1 MEIIARKRE
10 KQILESVLR
19 SKSSELVCVYGR
31 RRIGKT
37 YLVRNFFESCDN
49 VIYFELTGQKQESGE
64 YAPLKYQLANFKYQF
79 ERTFDRDI
87 PQPTSWQNAFTVL
100 RKETER
106 FKDSTS
112 KLILFFD
119 ELPWLCSPRSGF
131 FEALD
136 QAWNTT
142 FERQPNVK
150 VIVCGSAASWML
162 KKIIHAKAGFSR
174 RITHKIRLTLFSL
187 KETKEYLLFKGFDL
201 SSRSVA
207 EIFMMLGGIPYYLN
221 FMSPHKSIYQN
232 IEDEC
237 FDINGRLVDEY
248 AIIFNSLFKNSEN
261 HKKVVEYIASKH
273 KGVLLEELTG
283 KFSSLK
289 GGSLSRILDNLV
301 SSSFIK
307 KTPPLYNEAKG
318 TIYRLIDEF
327 VLFHLKWIKPAPRSI
342 FESPSTLYF
351 QNRAQSNSF
360 KSWRG
365 FAFERL
371 CLKHEYQIR
380 QSLGIHKILSIPS
393 MVYFYDQQ
401 GKRSSQIDLLFE
413 RADNVISIC
422 EIKHSESEY
431 ELTKA
436 DVNSLMRKKEDL
448 RRYLALKKKTQKDI
462 HIVYVT
468 TNGVYL
474 NKYFHQLQPSV
485 VKLDDLFQNDWV

>member
-1 MEIIARKRE
+1 MEIIARYRE
-10 KQILESVLR
+10 KRILESVLR
-19 SKSSELVCVYGR
+19 SNSSELVAVYGR

-37 YLVRNFFESCDN
+37 YLVRNFFEPRNN

-64 YAPLKYQLANFKYQF
+64 YASLKYQLANFKYQF
-79 ERTFDRDI
+79 ERTFDRNI
-87 PQPTSWQNAFTVL
+87 PPPSSWQDALAVL
-100 RKETER
+100 RKETESY
-106 FKDSTS
+106 KDSSS

-142 FERQPNVK
+142 FERHQNVK

-174 RITHKIRLTLFSL
+174 RITHKIRLTEFSL
-187 KETKEYLLFKGFDL
+187 QETKDYLLFKGFDL
-201 SSRSVA
+201 SSMSVA
-207 EIFMMLGGIPYYLN
+207 EIYMFLGGIPYYLN
-221 FMSPHKSIYQN
+221 FMNPQKSIYQN

-237 FDINGRLVDEY
+237 FDISGRLVDEY

-261 HKKVVEYIASKH
+261 HKKVVEYIATKH

-283 KFSSLK
+283 KFSALK

-301 SSSFIK
+301 ASGFIK

-318 TIYRLIDEF
+318 TLYRVIDEF
-327 VLFHLKWIKPAPRSI
+327 VLFHLKWIKPAPRTI
-342 FESPSTLYF
+342 FESPSALYF
-351 QNRAQSNSF
+351 QSRVQSNSF

-401 GKRSSQIDLLFE
+401 GKRSSQIDLLFD
-413 RADNVISIC
+413 RADNVISVG
-422 EIKHSESEY
+422 EINYSESEY
-431 ELTKA
+431 ELSKA
-436 DVNSLMRKKEDL
+436 DLNSVMKKKEDL
-448 RRYLALKKKTQKDI
+448 RRYLKLKRKSQKDL
-462 HIVYVT
+462 HLFYVS
-468 TNGVYL
+468 TNGVHP
-474 NKYFHQLQPSV
+474 NKFFHQLQPTV
-485 VKLDDLFQNDWV
+485 VILDDLLQKDST

>member
-1 MEIIARKRE
+1 MDIIARKRE
-10 KQILESVLR
+10 KQILESVLQ
-19 SKSSELVCVYGR
+19 SKSSEMVALYGR

-49 VIYFELTGQKQESGE
+49 AIYFELTGQKQESGE
-64 YAPLKYQLANFKYQF
+64 YASLKYQLANFKYQF
-79 ERTFDRDI
+79 ERTFGRDI
-87 PQPTSWQNAFTVL
+87 PLPASWQSAFTVL

-162 KKIIHAKAGFSR
+162 KKIIYAKAGFSR
-174 RITHKIRLTLFSL
+174 RITQKIRLTSFSL
-187 KETKEYLLFKGFDL
+187 KETKEFLLFKGFDL
-201 SSRSVA
+201 SSMSVA
-207 EIFMMLGGIPYYLN
+207 EIYMMLGGIPYYLN

-237 FDINGRLVDEY
+237 FDISGRLVDEY
-248 AIIFNSLFKNSEN
+248 AIIFNSLFKNSED
-261 HKKVVEYIASKH
+261 HKKVVEYIALKH

-301 SSSFIK
+301 ASSFIK
-307 KTPPLYNEAKG
+307 KEAPLYNEAKG
-318 TIYRLIDEF
+318 TIYRLFDEF
-327 VLFHLKWIKPAPRSI
+327 VLFHLKWIKSAPRSI
-342 FESPSTLYF
+342 FESPSTIYF
-351 QNRAQSNSF
+351 QTRVQSNSF

-401 GKRSSQIDLLFE
+401 GKRSSQIDLLFD
-413 RADNVISIC
+413 RADNVISIG
-422 EIKHSESEY
+422 EIKYSDGEY
-431 ELTKA
+431 ELSKA
-436 DVNSLMRKKEDL
+436 DLNSLMKKKGDL
-448 RRYLALKKKTQKDI
+448 RRYLEFKKKTQKDI
-462 HIVYVT
+462 HLFYVT
-468 TNGVYL
+468 TNGLYS
-474 NKYFHQLQPSV
+474 NKHFHQLQPTV
-485 VKLDDLFQNDWV
+485 LKLDDLFQKDSA